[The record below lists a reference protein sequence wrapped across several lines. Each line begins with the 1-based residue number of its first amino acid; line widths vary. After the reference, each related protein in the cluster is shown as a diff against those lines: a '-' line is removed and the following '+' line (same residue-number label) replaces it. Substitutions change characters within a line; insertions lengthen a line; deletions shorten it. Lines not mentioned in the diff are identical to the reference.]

1 MSKEKVLLE
10 KCECGNMV
18 HDDAPACFQCGKMKS
33 RRIYN
38 LHKLSSIVY
47 MLTVPFIS
55 FFVLVVVFKVHEDTA
70 SETSLWLFVAGVV
83 WLFVTMSLESK
94 KFDSHPYAR
103 RNN

>member
-1 MSKEKVLLE
+1 MSKDKVLLE

-18 HDDAPACFQCGKMKS
+18 HDDAPACFQCGKLKS

-38 LHKLSSIVY
+38 LHKLGAIAFT
-47 MLTVPFIS
+47 LTVPFIS
-55 FFVLVVVFKVHEDTA
+55 FLVLALVFKVHEKTA
-70 SETSLWLFVAGVV
+70 AEISFWLIGAGIL

-103 RNN
+103 RN

>member
-55 FFVLVVVFKVHEDTA
+55 FFVLAVVFGVKDKVAMEV
-70 SETSLWLFVAGVV
+70 SFWLIGAGIL

-103 RNN
+103 RN